1 MITNPITKIQVLPKK
16 KSKYAH
22 VLYLEHEVHE
32 YVVHT
37 SPDHEFT
44 QVEET
49 NSMYGD
55 TGSASHNSHHSSL
68 TCQDVLRNKC
78 LVPSK
83 GLKIRV

>member
-1 MITNPITKIQVLPKK
+1 MYFTRSMAQ
-16 KSKYAH
+16 
-22 VLYLEHEVHE
+22 E

-44 QVEET
+44 QVEVET

-68 TCQDVLRNKC
+68 TCQDVLRIKC

-83 GLKIRV
+83 GLEIRV